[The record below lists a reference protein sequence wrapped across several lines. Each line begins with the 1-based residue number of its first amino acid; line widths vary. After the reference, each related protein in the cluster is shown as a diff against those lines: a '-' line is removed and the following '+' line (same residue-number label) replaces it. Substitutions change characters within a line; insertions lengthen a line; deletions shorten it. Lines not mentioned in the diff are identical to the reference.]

1 MATTT
6 TNYGWAIPQS
16 TDLVK
21 DGATAIATLGSAID
35 TSVNTALGTKKAGM
49 VLLNT
54 TTFSAVA
61 SQSVSD
67 VFSATYDVY
76 RLVFQGTSAG
86 DGSFTFRLRVSGSDA
101 SGTDYWYAGSY
112 LTSDSG
118 TQAALKAENATSLSL
133 QEWAN
138 KGLLATVDIAA
149 PFLAR
154 VTTMNYHVSY
164 NEGTVGGQQ
173 RTVMGSG
180 AHEQLTSY
188 TGFTIASSANITGS
202 VSVYGYNK

>member
-1 MATTT
+1 MPTT
-6 TNYGWAIPQS
+6 TNNGWPTPAD

-21 DGATAIATLGSAID
+21 NGADAIRDLGQAID
-35 TSVNTALGTKKAGM
+35 TTLGVYSPSTPGLVKI
-49 VLLNT
+49 NT
-54 TTFSAVA
+54 TNFTGVA
-61 SQSVSD
+61 SQSVND

-86 DGSFTFRLRVSGSDA
+86 DGSFTLRLRVSGADST
-101 SGTDYWYAGSY
+101 GNDYWYGGSY
-112 LTSDSG
+112 IVSNSG
-118 TQAALKAENATSLSL
+118 TQSALIAENATSFSL

-154 VTTMNYHVSY
+154 VTPITYHVSY
-164 NEGTVGGQQ
+164 NEGTVAGQQ

>member
-1 MATTT
+1 MTKARDLA
-6 TNYGWAIPQS
+6 NGGFGLV
-16 TDLVK
+16 LVK
-21 DGATAIATLGSAID
+21 PS
-35 TSVNTALGTKKAGM
+35 SVVNGTDNGKGT
-49 VLLNT
+49 VS
-54 TTFSAVA
+54 FSAA
-61 SQSVSD
+61 SSVSLND

-86 DGSFTFRLRVSGSDA
+86 DGSFNLRLRVSGADST
-101 SGTDYWYAGSY
+101 GNDYWYGGSY
-112 LTSDSG
+112 IVSNSG
-118 TQAALKAENATSLSL
+118 TQSALIAENATSFSL

-154 VTTMNYHVSY
+154 VTPITYNVSY
-164 NEGTVGGQQ
+164 NEGTVAGQH

-188 TGFTIASSANITGS
+188 TGFTFFSNQNITGS